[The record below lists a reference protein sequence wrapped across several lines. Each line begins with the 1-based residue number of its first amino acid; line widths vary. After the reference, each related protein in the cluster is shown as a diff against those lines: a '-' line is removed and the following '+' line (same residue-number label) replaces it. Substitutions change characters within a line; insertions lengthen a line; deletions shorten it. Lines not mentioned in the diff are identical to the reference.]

1 MIQSVYRKD
10 TGRYCGCTATP
21 EHYDTEVFGI
31 TDQTPPEFDD
41 LADEMPYWTGTGWEI
56 RNAS

>member
-21 EHYDTEVFGI
+21 QDYDTEVFGL
-31 TDQTPPEFDD
+31 TDVTPPKFDD
-41 LADEMPYWTGTGWEI
+41 LAGEMAFWVDGAWEI
-56 RNAS
+56 REE